1 MLIYRII
8 TYQTDLIINSGL
20 GLVFRRSDSDDSFRI
35 LWRRYSD
42 GQTSFFWVLEREFWN
57 FLSLDMETWYF
68 FQVSRH
74 EDVNRSVVNTGFFYR
89 CRHVKCCLTHFSSYG
104 VFLSLSG
111 YRITCKKCKPNL

>member
-8 TYQTDLIINSGL
+8 TYQVISEETSCEISNLNFIACN
-20 GLVFRRSDSDDSFRI
+20 RRSDSDDSFRI

-42 GQTSFFWVLEREFWN
+42 GQVFFFLDVLFFWVLEREFWN
-57 FLSLDMETWYF
+57 FLSLDMEPWYF

-89 CRHVKCCLTHFSSYG
+89 CSHVKCW
-104 VFLSLSG
+104 
-111 YRITCKKCKPNL
+111 

>member
-20 GLVFRRSDSDDSFRI
+20 DLVFRRSDSDDSFRI
-35 LWRRYSD
+35 LWRRYS
-42 GQTSFFWVLEREFWN
+42 GKRPFFWVLEREFWN
-57 FLSLDMETWYF
+57 FLSLDMEPWYF

-89 CRHVKCCLTHFSSYG
+89 CSHVKCW
-104 VFLSLSG
+104 
-111 YRITCKKCKPNL
+111 ITCKKCKPNL

>member
-20 GLVFRRSDSDDSFRI
+20 DLVFRRSDSDDSFRI

-42 GQTSFFWVLEREFWN
+42 GQVFFFLDVLFFWVLEREFWN
-57 FLSLDMETWYF
+57 FLSLDMEPWYF

-89 CRHVKCCLTHFSSYG
+89 CSHVKCW
-104 VFLSLSG
+104 
-111 YRITCKKCKPNL
+111 

>member
-20 GLVFRRSDSDDSFRI
+20 GLVFRRSDYDDSFRI

-42 GQTSFFWVLEREFWN
+42 GQVFFFLDVLFFWVLEREFWN

-74 EDVNRSVVNTGFFYR
+74 EDG
-89 CRHVKCCLTHFSSYG
+89 
-104 VFLSLSG
+104 
-111 YRITCKKCKPNL
+111 